1 MKKIK
6 IITVVL
12 FFVLLAIPVITFN
25 WKENVVSEIDNR
37 NLTNNPFGDNYV
49 IDREMDLS
57 GALEDYVQD
66 RIGLRSEMISA
77 YTLLYD
83 RVFGEMVHPSYMYGK
98 DGYVFAGVSYTEFG
112 EYHIAFADMIKR
124 VQDYCADRNVPFV
137 FMFDPSKATVLRD
150 KLADGINY
158 NNDWV
163 EEFFEAL
170 NERGINYVDNTELMI
185 EKTEEGED
193 VFNQKYDAGHWNDL
207 GAFYG
212 VNNVLENLRQF
223 FPNLHINEKEEYVIS
238 EELNTTLNLSTLPI
252 HEYEPVFTLKEDE
265 DENITEKYQNELE
278 IDSQHRNFSYLIN
291 EKRKA
296 EGSPKALVFQGSYIN
311 GKGSKFFQ
319 NSLGEYI
326 AVHNYENVI
335 NFDYYFNIF
344 QPDCVVFEVT
354 EWTINSSYFNYENM
368 LDMELNPV
376 LEEYENL
383 DEKVHD
389 IEECQIELEEGE
401 QLTVVSIQGLPED
414 TKYAYIRMQNG
425 TVFDLK
431 AVQSGN
437 GSKSY
442 NVTVDND
449 IADLDNM
456 EVVTV
461 NESYAYKEVY
471 R

>member
-49 IDREMDLS
+49 IDGEMDLS

-112 EYHIAFADMIKR
+112 EYHIAFSDMIKR

-170 NERGINYVDNTELMI
+170 NDRGINYVDNTELMI

-212 VNNVLENLRQF
+212 VNSVLE
-223 FPNLHINEKEEYVIS
+223 
-238 EELNTTLNLSTLPI
+238 
-252 HEYEPVFTLKEDE
+252 
-265 DENITEKYQNELE
+265 
-278 IDSQHRNFSYLIN
+278 
-291 EKRKA
+291 
-296 EGSPKALVFQGSYIN
+296 
-311 GKGSKFFQ
+311 
-319 NSLGEYI
+319 
-326 AVHNYENVI
+326 
-335 NFDYYFNIF
+335 
-344 QPDCVVFEVT
+344 
-354 EWTINSSYFNYENM
+354 
-368 LDMELNPV
+368 
-376 LEEYENL
+376 
-383 DEKVHD
+383 
-389 IEECQIELEEGE
+389 
-401 QLTVVSIQGLPED
+401 
-414 TKYAYIRMQNG
+414 
-425 TVFDLK
+425 DLK
-431 AVQSGN
+431 
-437 GSKSY
+437 K
-442 NVTVDND
+442 
-449 IADLDNM
+449 IFP
-456 EVVTV
+456 
-461 NESYAYKEVY
+461 
-471 R
+471 

>member
-49 IDREMDLS
+49 IDGEMDLS

-212 VNNVLENLRQF
+212 VNSVLEDLKKF
-223 FPNLHINEKEEYVIS
+223 FPQIHLNKKSDFDIK
-238 EELNTTLNLSTLPI
+238 EELNTSLPVSRFPI
-252 HEYEPVFTLKEDE
+252 HEYEPLFVPRYELVDLTEEYQDE
-265 DENITEKYQNELE
+265 VQ
-278 IDSQHRNFSYLIN
+278 IDPQHRMFLYQIN
-291 EKRKA
+291 DKEKEA
-296 EGSPKALVFQGSYIN
+296 GSPKTLVFQGSYIN
-311 GKGSKFFQ
+311 EMGYKFFA

-326 AVHNYENVI
+326 AIHNYQNII
-335 NFDYYFNIF
+335 NFDYYFNLF
-344 QPDCVVFEVT
+344 QPECVVFEVAEYT
-354 EWTINSSYFNYENM
+354 VSDSYFDYDNM
-368 LDMELNPV
+368 INMQLNPAFTTFDGLQV
-376 LEEYENL
+376 VN
-383 DEKVHD
+383 HS
-389 IEECQIELEEGE
+389 ISECTVEITEGE
-401 QLTVVSIQGLPED
+401 KTWIVAVDELPAD
-414 TKYAYIRMQNG
+414 TQYAYLQTGEDN
-425 TVFDLK
+425 VFDLK
-431 AVQSGN
+431 FDQEDEN
-437 GSKSY
+437 YK
-442 NVTVDND
+442 VT
-449 IADLDNM
+449 LDNSVKLTDLKI
-456 EVVTV
+456 VVI
-461 NESYAYKEVY
+461 NNHSSLKEIY
-471 R
+471 E